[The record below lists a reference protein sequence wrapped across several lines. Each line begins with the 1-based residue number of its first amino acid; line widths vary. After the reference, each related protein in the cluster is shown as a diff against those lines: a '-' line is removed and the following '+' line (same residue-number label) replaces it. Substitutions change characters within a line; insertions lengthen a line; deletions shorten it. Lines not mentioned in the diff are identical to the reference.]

1 MQVAESPTIPIEAQA
16 NNQTKISIWL
26 ALLAALLLHIVVLF
40 APLSMHISKQADT
53 PALIELQLTSFE
65 PPPGKLEAVDA
76 EPIEKPIPEP
86 EPILEKTPPRLESP
100 VVKVAEN
107 VDEPQTA
114 VSAVSPKQRNFDQ
127 MNPSEKTQ
135 LTSTLL
141 SRQFISEPS
150 AADQVFG
157 KPLPLTQ
164 PSPQAEFH
172 YPIQPNMLSMLD
184 KPMQDLPFEFKEGL
198 VHFAYDP
205 GVKGDLQ
212 RFWDVITPEFGWFTR
227 HGTEVR
233 CKLILVIAGCAWK

>member
-1 MQVAESPTIPIEAQA
+1 MQDAESPTIPVKAQA
-16 NNQTKISIWL
+16 NSQPKFSIWL
-26 ALLAALLLHIVVLF
+26 ALVAALLLHLVVIF
-40 APLSMHISKQADT
+40 VPLSMDISKQADT
-53 PALIELQLTSFE
+53 PVLIELQLTAFE
-65 PPPGKLEAVDA
+65 PLHTELESVDSKAILKLVQEPG
-76 EPIEKPIPEP
+76 
-86 EPILEKTPPRLESP
+86 PILETIPQPPENP
-100 VVKVAEN
+100 VVKVDEN
-107 VDEPQTA
+107 VDEPQTT
-114 VSAVSPKQRNFDQ
+114 VSAVSPKQRDFDQ
-127 MNPSEKTQ
+127 MSSSAKTQ
-135 LTSTLL
+135 LTNTLL

-150 AADQVFG
+150 SADQIFG

-164 PSPQAEFH
+164 PAPHAEFH

-184 KPMQDLPFEFKEGL
+184 KPMQDLPFEYEEGL

>member
-1 MQVAESPTIPIEAQA
+1 V
-16 NNQTKISIWL
+16 
-26 ALLAALLLHIVVLF
+26 
-40 APLSMHISKQADT
+40 PLSMDISKQAD
-53 PALIELQLTSFE
+53 PPVLIELQLTSFE
-65 PPPGKLEAVDA
+65 PAPGKLEAVDA

-86 EPILEKTPPRLESP
+86 DPILEKNPQPPENP
-100 VVKVAEN
+100 VVKIDEN
-107 VDEPQTA
+107 VAEPQTT
-114 VSAVSPKQRNFDQ
+114 VSAVSPKQRDFDQ
-127 MNPSEKTQ
+127 MSPSAKTQ
-135 LTSTLL
+135 LTNTLL

-150 AADQVFG
+150 SADQIFG

-164 PSPQAEFH
+164 PAPHAEFH

-184 KPMQDLPFEFKEGL
+184 KPMQDLPFEYTEGL
-198 VHFAYDP
+198 IHFAYDP